1 MKGVTGTVDLD
12 HETFQDV
19 IPKTIFQN
27 ILFIIKIFVIIKIF
41 IIIKILKSKSLLSA
55 SCWNFH
61 EKVGTR
67 FGH

>member
-41 IIIKILKSKSLLSA
+41 IIIKILKSKSLLSG
-55 SCWNFH
+55 SY
-61 EKVGTR
+61 
-67 FGH
+67 